1 MLSGFLNVRSAAAK
15 QAVITA
21 INLLGLL
28 SPAWEIFLGFSYLFL
43 QRYTA

>member
-21 INLLGLL
+21 INLLGV
-28 SPAWEIFLGFSYLFL
+28 YLAQL
-43 QRYTA
+43 PD

>member
-28 SPAWEIFLGFSYLFL
+28 SLACESFLGFS
-43 QRYTA
+43 

>member
-21 INLLGLL
+21 INLLGVYFAPQLPDRMQIL
-28 SPAWEIFLGFSYLFL
+28 YL
-43 QRYTA
+43 